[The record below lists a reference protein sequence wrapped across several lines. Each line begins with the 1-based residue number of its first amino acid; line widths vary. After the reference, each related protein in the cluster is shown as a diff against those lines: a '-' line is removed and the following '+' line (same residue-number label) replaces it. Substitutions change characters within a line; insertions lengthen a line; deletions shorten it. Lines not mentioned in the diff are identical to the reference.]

1 MAERLPIDVLGDF
14 VFACGP
20 RAREWI
26 GRCGLVVAD
35 EPAPFALATQGAV
48 RHGTASKTG
57 DDAVRWLAVGDL
69 VAGTFGEG
77 VMTRADVPAQA
88 AWRGRFVQVLW
99 QPDAARVVA
108 FTDHFATLPLYA
120 LVRDGTLLLSTDL
133 RLVLHSGAS
142 TREVDLEAVYHYL
155 NFGCIPAP
163 STICADI
170 RRIEP
175 GTRIVWEN
183 CLLHS
188 ERYFVP
194 RYPADLGGDEDALA
208 EDLREHMAASVH
220 AYRPGDDSAWGCF
233 LSGGTDSSS
242 IVALLARE
250 RPDERVRTFSIGF
263 AEAGYDELGFARIA
277 AQACG
282 AEPETG
288 TVSREQATALIDRVV
303 AGYDQPFGN
312 ASAIPTMA
320 CANLA
325 AEHGARVLLGG
336 DGGDEI
342 FGGNQRYAKDQVM
355 AMFHRLPMPLKALGR
370 GLGRVAG
377 KTSSHLLNR
386 IENFVERGSLPN
398 PDRFYTDDSFA
409 SDYYDDLLTPAFRA
423 RVARNASLNLMRSV
437 YALGE
442 PASPLHRIMR
452 LDLLMAIAQNDI
464 TKVHGACKAAGISA
478 RFPYIDPTLVAYTG
492 RLPQR
497 CKVRGL
503 TKRYLFKR
511 AMSGVI
517 PQALLRKKK
526 QGFGLPIAVWLRHD
540 AAFQD
545 SVREVLFDTRTRDR
559 GWFDVSFVERLIAE
573 HLRGSWDHSA
583 PIWSLVVLELWLR
596 RQLDAA

>member
-1 MAERLPIDVLGDF
+1 MSDHAPIDVLGDF

-20 RAREWI
+20 QAAHWVD
-26 GRCGLVVAD
+26 RCGLTPAAVA
-35 EPAPFALATQGAV
+35 APFALATRGAV
-48 RHGTASKTG
+48 RRGAASGPG
-57 DDAVRWLAVGDL
+57 DGAVDWLAIGDL
-69 VAGTFGEG
+69 VAGAFGEG
-77 VMTRADVPAQA
+77 VATHLDVPAQA

-99 QPDAARVVA
+99 QPDAERVVA

-120 LVRDGTLLLSTDL
+120 LVGAGSLLLSTDL
-133 RLVLHSGAS
+133 RLILRSGAS
-142 TREVDLEAVYHYL
+142 AREVDLAAIYHYL

-163 STICADI
+163 SAICTDI

-183 CLLHS
+183 GRLHGT
-188 ERYFVP
+188 RYFLP
-194 RYPADLGGDEDALA
+194 RYPADLHGDEDALA
-208 EDLREHMAASVH
+208 AHLREHIAASVL
-220 AYRPGDDSAWGCF
+220 AYRPAGDSAWGCF

-242 IVALLARE
+242 IVTLLARE
-250 RPDERVRTFSIGF
+250 RPAQRVRTFSIVF
-263 AEAGYDELGFARIA
+263 AEPGYDETGFARIA

-282 AEPETG
+282 ADPQTA
-288 TVSREQATALIDRVV
+288 TVSREQATALLDSVV

-312 ASAIPTMA
+312 ASAIPTIA
-320 CANLA
+320 CARLA
-325 AEHGARVLLGG
+325 AQHGMQVLLGG

-355 AMFHRLPMPLKALGR
+355 EMFHRLPSPLKAAARGIGR
-370 GLGRVAG
+370 LAGR
-377 KTSSHLLNR
+377 TPLHLLKR
-386 IENFVERGSLPN
+386 VDNFTERASLPN

-409 SDYYDDLLTPAFRA
+409 SDYYEDLLTPAFRA
-423 RVARNASLNLMRSV
+423 AVPRDASLDLMRGV

-464 TKVHGACKAAGISA
+464 TKVHGACKSAGISA
-478 RFPYIDPTLVAYTG
+478 RFPYIDPALVAYTG

-503 TKRYLFKR
+503 DKRHLFKR
-511 AMSGVI
+511 AMEGVI
-517 PQALLRKKK
+517 PQAVLQKKK

-540 AAFQD
+540 AAFQGG
-545 SVREVLFDTRTRDR
+545 VREVLFDARTRAR
-559 GWFDVSFVERLIAE
+559 GWFDATFVERLIGE

-583 PIWSLVVLELWLR
+583 AIWSLVVLELWLR
-596 RQLDAA
+596 RHLDAA